1 MAVKGLAGN
10 AQLPAKFAD
19 NRLPLPHRGHDEN
32 DVRDDLLPVV
42 LWTDGRR
49 LLFLVYGSE
58 GVAAVQRIR
67 RLYESFRVVSVS
79 MGQGLGFAAIS
90 EARARA
96 CVSI

>member
-1 MAVKGLAGN
+1 LAFSAKRLVNEREDLLSWTKSRFCVQVLVCKHWPTFGYLSDSDCREAAVDS
-10 AQLPAKFAD
+10 QLHWS
-19 NRLPLPHRGHDEN
+19 LVDEN

-67 RLYESFRVVSVS
+67 
-79 MGQGLGFAAIS
+79 
-90 EARARA
+90 
-96 CVSI
+96 